1 MRIGFIAMSGV
12 RAWSEELNRA
22 GLTMPGV
29 VERSRVIASLPS
41 LSLLTLAGLTPP
53 DIEVEYREIRDLR
66 AEGLPADRYD
76 LVAISSFS
84 AQVFDAYTVA
94 DHYRSL
100 GVPVVLGGLHV
111 TALPDEAAA
120 HADSIV
126 IGEAEPHWPRLL
138 ADWRAGQLRPR
149 YELAENDPEFDFAH
163 SPMPRFDLLDIE
175 KYNRIPVQTSRGCP
189 HQCEFCAGSIL
200 LTRAY
205 KVKPVERIIAEIHE
219 VKRLWRHPFIEFADD
234 NSFVNRKHAHAL
246 CEALI
251 PERVRWFTEVDIS
264 IANDPDLLELMRRA
278 GCREVLI
285 GLESPSPAGLDRIET
300 RANWKLRQL
309 SRYEEGVRR
318 IQDAGIAVNGCFIL
332 GLDGD
337 TEATFDEVFAF
348 AERAGLFDVQ
358 ITVQTPFPGTPM
370 YSRLLSEGRIIAPGA
385 WDRCTLFD
393 VNFIPRAMTPDRLQR
408 GLLELAHRLY
418 EPSFVARRRQ
428 GFLDTLSRRGLPAP
442 AEAA

>member
-29 VERSRVIASLPS
+29 IERSRVIASLPS

-66 AEGLPADRYD
+66 AEGLPSERYD

-84 AQVFDAYTVA
+84 AQIFDAYAVA
-94 DHYRSL
+94 DHYRSR

-120 HADSIV
+120 HADAIV

-138 ADWRAGQLRPR
+138 ADWRAGRLRPR
-149 YELAENDPEFDFAH
+149 YERADGQPEFDFAH

-189 HQCEFCAGSIL
+189 HKCEFCAGSIL

-205 KVKPVERIIAEIHE
+205 KVKPVERIIAEVHE
-219 VKRLWRHPFIEFADD
+219 VKRHWRHPFIEFADD
-234 NSFVNRKHAHAL
+234 NSFVNRKHARAL
-246 CEALI
+246 CEALV
-251 PERVRWFTEVDIS
+251 PEKVRWFTEVDIS

-358 ITVQTPFPGTPM
+358 ITVQTPFPGTPL

-385 WDRCTLFD
+385 RDRCTLFD

-408 GLLELAHRLY
+408 GLLELARRLY
-418 EPSFVARRRQ
+418 EPAFAARRRQ
-428 GFLDTLSRRGLPAP
+428 RFLDTLSTRGLPTP